1 MKINDYKVG
10 YSFEIDCAKS
20 FRKINGEPTGQI
32 IYDSFGIMENHA
44 YMWARKPE
52 DIIKV
57 KATIIEED
65 VIVGDLFKKDSGY
78 DTNQVDYFGW
88 INFEHNEPVNISMIY
103 PNIKQYFVC
112 FPDGPDTNRFWK
124 FDSIN
129 VNYDTGEKTVEHLT
143 GDRRGMTVRLKI
155 EEIFTE

>member
-20 FRKINGEPTGQI
+20 FRKINGEPTRQI
-32 IYDSFGIMENHA
+32 IYDSFGIMKNHA

-65 VIVGDLFKKDSGY
+65 VIINKIFKKDSGY

-88 INFEHNEPVNISMIY
+88 VDFEHNEPVNISMIY

-112 FPDGPDTNRFWK
+112 FPDGPDAGRFWK

-129 VNYDTGEKTVEHLT
+129 VNYDTGEKTVEHLA

-155 EEIFTE
+155 EEIL

>member
-1 MKINDYKVG
+1 MKIQDYKVG
-10 YSFEIDCAKS
+10 YSFEIYCAKS
-20 FRKINGEPTGQI
+20 YRRINGELTEQI
-32 IYDSFGIMENHA
+32 IYDSFDIKKEHA

-65 VIVGDLFKKDSGY
+65 VIVGNIFKRDSGY

-88 INFEHNEPVNISMIY
+88 IDFEHNEPVSISMIY

-112 FPDGPDTNRFWK
+112 FPDGPDSNRFWK
-124 FDSIN
+124 FDHIKFD
-129 VNYDTGEKTVEHLT
+129 YDTGDKTVEHLA

-155 EEIFTE
+155 DEI

>member
-1 MKINDYKVG
+1 MKICDYKIG

-20 FRKINGEPTGQI
+20 FRKINGEPTEQI
-32 IYDSFGIMENHA
+32 IYDSFDIMKKYA
-44 YMWARKPE
+44 YMWGRNPE

-65 VIVGDLFKKDSGY
+65 VIVNKIFKKYSEY
-78 DTNQVDYFGW
+78 DANKVDYFSW
-88 INFEHNEPVNISMIY
+88 IDFEHNEPIKISMIY
-103 PNIKQYFVC
+103 PNIKQYFIC
-112 FPDGPDTNRFWK
+112 FPDGPDDDRFWK

-129 VNYDTGEKTVEHLT
+129 VNYDIGEKTVEHLV

-155 EEIFTE
+155 EEI

>member
-10 YSFEIDCAKS
+10 YSFEINCAKS

-32 IYDSFGIMENHA
+32 IYDSFDIMKEHA
-44 YMWARKPE
+44 YMWVRKPE
-52 DIIKV
+52 DIVKV

-65 VIVGDLFKKDSGY
+65 VIIGALFKRDSSY
-78 DTNQVDYFGW
+78 DINQVDYFGW
-88 INFEHNEPVNISMIY
+88 IDFDHNEPVKISMIY
-103 PNIKQYFVC
+103 PNIKQYFIC
-112 FPDGPDTNRFWK
+112 FPNGPDINRFWY

-129 VNYDTGEKTVEHLT
+129 FDYDTGKKTIEHLT

-155 EEIFTE
+155 EEI

>member
-10 YSFEIDCAKS
+10 YSFEIDCTKS
-20 FRKINGEPTGQI
+20 YRKVSGESTEQI
-32 IYDSFGIMENHA
+32 IYDSFNICKEHA
-44 YMWARKPE
+44 SIWGRKPE
-52 DIIKV
+52 DIVKV

-65 VIVGDLFKKDSGY
+65 VIIKNLLKRDSGY

-88 INFEHNEPVNISMIY
+88 IDFEHNKPTRINMIY

-112 FPDGPDTNRFWK
+112 FPYGPDVNRFWGYDSVK
-124 FDSIN
+124 FD
-129 VNYDTGEKTVEHLT
+129 YDTGKKTIDHLN

-155 EEIFTE
+155 EEI

>member
-10 YSFEIDCAKS
+10 HSFEIDCAKS
-20 FRKINGEPTGQI
+20 FRKINGEPTEQI
-32 IYDSFGIMENHA
+32 IYDSFGIMKEHA

-57 KATIIEED
+57 KVTIIEED
-65 VIVGDLFKKDSGY
+65 VIIGDLFKRDSDY

-88 INFEHNEPVNISMIY
+88 IDFEHNEPVRISMIY

-112 FPDGPDTNRFWK
+112 FPDGPDAGRFWK

-129 VNYDTGEKTVEHLT
+129 INYDTGEKTVEHLA

-155 EEIFTE
+155 DEI